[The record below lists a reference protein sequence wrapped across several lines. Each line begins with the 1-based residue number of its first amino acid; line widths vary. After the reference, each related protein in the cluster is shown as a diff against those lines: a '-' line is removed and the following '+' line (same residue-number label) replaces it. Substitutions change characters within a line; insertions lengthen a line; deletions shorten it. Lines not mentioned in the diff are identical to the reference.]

1 MYLRAYPLSALT
13 DIKLQQAKVVVNT
26 YGHVLASLGTST
38 IAHPT
43 SLLSHNIDEIKS
55 SINILLNEVSE
66 MDSNI
71 THSLAQSYVFLGQF
85 VSDEEAQIVVRGQ
98 AVLESSD
105 LNPDELLYAE
115 QSKNIISKV
124 KLEMEAL
131 LLDIQSYLK

>member
-1 MYLRAYPLSALT
+1 MSSDS
-13 DIKLQQAKVVVNT
+13 DIKLQQAKEIVNT
-26 YGHVLASLGTST
+26 YGHVLASLGTHT
-38 IAHPT
+38 IAHPI

-55 SINILLNEVSE
+55 AINILLNEVSGL
-66 MDSNI
+66 DNNI

-85 VSDEEAQIVVRGQ
+85 VSDDEAQTVVRGQ

-105 LNPDELLYAE
+105 MNPDELQYAE
-115 QSKNIISKV
+115 QSKKIVSKI